1 MTLGMRGK
9 GGNAFLAVLGA
20 KTQDMGIA
28 SRIWHYI
35 LGKGEL
41 NKLELMNSGKR
52 EMDEML

>member
-9 GGNAFLAVLGA
+9 GGNAFLVVLGA

>member
-1 MTLGMRGK
+1 MRGK

-28 SRIWHYI
+28 SRIWHHI